1 MKLKIGKV
9 LCSLEFEIPFFFPLF
24 FLHEV
29 LMRLKIKNFKFDI
42 SLPGKKTK
50 VFCLFLFYF

>member
-1 MKLKIGKV
+1 MKLKIGKI
-9 LCSLEFEIPFFFPLF
+9 LCSLEFEILFFFPLF

-29 LMRLKIKNFKFDI
+29 LMRLKIKNFKFNI
-42 SLPGKKTK
+42 SLPGKK